1 MNPLRNDSSASRD
14 FTALLCIDSQE
25 LQETAT
31 GQLTPLGFEVHT
43 VSTPEQAL
51 SHLHSHLYDVMVIS
65 DDFGGGDAETHPVLA
80 QLASV
85 PLELRRSMFVVL
97 IGPNLTTHSKM
108 QAFAL
113 SVELVICPQDVPNL
127 KALVGQG
134 LARHEEFYAT
144 FNAVARLIRKEG

>member
-1 MNPLRNDSSASRD
+1 
-14 FTALLCIDSQE
+14 
-25 LQETAT
+25 
-31 GQLTPLGFEVHT
+31 
-43 VSTPEQAL
+43 
-51 SHLHSHLYDVMVIS
+51 VMVIS

>member
-1 MNPLRNDSSASRD
+1 MNPLSNDSSASRD
-14 FTALLCIDSQE
+14 FNALLCIDSQE
-25 LQETAT
+25 LLETAT

-51 SHLHSHLYDVMVIS
+51 THLYSHLYDVMVIA

-80 QLASV
+80 QLAGV

-97 IGPNLTTHSKM
+97 LGSNLTSHSKM

-113 SVELVICPQDVPNL
+113 SVELVICPQDVANL
-127 KALVGQG
+127 KAIIGQG

-144 FNAVARLIRKEG
+144 FNTMVKLIRKEG

>member
-1 MNPLRNDSSASRD
+1 MHNDSSTSRD

-25 LQETAT
+25 LLETAT

-51 SHLHSHLYDVMVIS
+51 SHLYSHSYDVMVVS